1 MALEGSID
9 YLAVKIGSAS
19 ELGWVLLVYL
29 MSNPSEETPG
39 TRKSLDTKDI
49 RSYMPIPLQSLYQRK
64 VDCKAYLM

>member
-1 MALEGSID
+1 MALEGSTD

-39 TRKSLDTKDI
+39 TRKSLDMRDI
-49 RSYMPIPLQSLYQRK
+49 RSYMPIHYRISTKERLIAK
-64 VDCKAYLM
+64 HT